1 MPTIVFGKDTGISR
15 EVLQNY
21 FERES
26 IDSRV
31 FFWPLSALPMFET
44 VPGNY
49 NSNDIPKRAINLP
62 SFHDITDI
70 ELNKITT
77 VLDKVIKDYA

>member
-1 MPTIVFGKDTGISR
+1 
-15 EVLQNY
+15 
-21 FERES
+21 
-26 IDSRV
+26 
-31 FFWPLSALPMFET
+31 MFET

-49 NSNDIPKRAINLP
+49 NSYDIPKRAINLP